1 MITERD
7 KKILKWIESFNSIT
21 IDQCSKLFF
30 STSKMSYDL
39 ARKRLRYLNREGAI
53 KRYRKDPKSETVY
66 FMDKRL
72 KVHDLK
78 ILDVIVALQQFNK
91 TEIKIII
98 QNKIQINKFTSY
110 VIDAT
115 VVLDNKYPILIE
127 VDYTHYTND
136 KKIINI
142 INYLEDKHNK
152 KYIFLII
159 RPTIDEI
166 EISNIGQRSKLV
178 LANWKFNSSNKML
191 HSLQSLLEP

>member
-7 KKILKWIESFNSIT
+7 KRILKWIENFNSIT

-78 ILDVIVALQQFNK
+78 ILDVIVALQQFN
-91 TEIKIII
+91 TTTNEIIL
-98 QNKIQINKFTSY
+98 QNKIQINQFISY
-110 VIDAT
+110 IVDAT
-115 VVLDNKYPILIE
+115 IVIGNDYPILIE

-142 INYLEDKHNK
+142 INHLEGKHNR
-152 KYIFLII
+152 KYVFLIV
-159 RPTIDEI
+159 RQTIE
-166 EISNIGQRSKLV
+166 EVSVENVGMKSKLV
-178 LANWKFNSSNKML
+178 LVNWKFNSSDKL
-191 HSLQSLLEP
+191 LRSLRSLLEP